1 MNAQSGGKADSGE
14 VSPSTSSCILQRSL
28 DVVPRAGCTGL
39 SGLAFQK
46 EAKIFIN
53 DEACKQQVSRASAD
67 SSLWEPLDPWLF
79 LDRLELASISATC
92 CRNSQSVAKCTPFGI
107 FSSFVGCNELNEDEQ
122 SPQDSDGT
130 MSEDDV
136 RENTYTEVDES
147 PIPDAGWPNLSEDQ
161 QLAFEQD
168 LSFWLHGTSGSKM
181 ERLRRASWRFA
192 QVSHIE

>member
-1 MNAQSGGKADSGE
+1 
-14 VSPSTSSCILQRSL
+14 
-28 DVVPRAGCTGL
+28 
-39 SGLAFQK
+39 
-46 EAKIFIN
+46 
-53 DEACKQQVSRASAD
+53 
-67 SSLWEPLDPWLF
+67 
-79 LDRLELASISATC
+79 
-92 CRNSQSVAKCTPFGI
+92 
-107 FSSFVGCNELNEDEQ
+107 
-122 SPQDSDGT
+122 

-136 RENTYTEVDES
+136 RENRCTGVDED